1 MEYIY
6 PDYYKEFNCIADKC
20 EATCCAQWIIV
31 PDDKS
36 LRKYKNFKGDFSARL
51 QNSIDY
57 ENKEIRRYKEAC
69 VFLNED
75 NLCDLYIEA
84 GKDMLCKTCRR
95 YPRHY
100 EEFENIREVTL
111 SVSCP
116 EVARILLNKKDKV
129 FFKSHIQTSKEEEYE
144 DFDYILFTKLEETRE
159 LFYKILQNRNLSF
172 SMRLSYILAMSHDLN
187 NHGLYEWDEL
197 INKFSNE
204 EFINKMAK
212 KFINYKNTYI
222 NKYRN
227 LSLDRYD
234 KYVDYKNNRINH
246 SKNRRIDIINS
257 KTKKVCCLDEIMKT
271 LYINY
276 IEDLSEMEHLK
287 QSWQDMLDKALI
299 TINSIDNIYDEY
311 KQFSEYMKD
320 REYEYEQLIIY
331 FLSTYYLGAVYSNRA
346 YDMARFSAANL
357 LMIKILG
364 FTKWFQNGRSFTK
377 NEQIKLVYNYSRE
390 VEHSDNN
397 LNKFEENI
405 HSKVW
410 YNLYNMLLIS
420 TQDI

>member
-57 ENKEIRRYKEAC
+57 ENKEIRSYKKAC

-84 GKDMLCKTCRR
+84 GKNMLCKTCRR

-129 FFKSHIQTSKEEEYE
+129 FFKSHIQTSKKEEYE
-144 DFDYILFTKLEETRE
+144 YFDYILFTKLQETRE

-197 INKFSNE
+197 IDKFSNE
-204 EFINKMAK
+204 EFINKIAK
-212 KFINYKNTYI
+212 KFINYKLTYI
-222 NKYRN
+222 DKYKN
-227 LSLDRYD
+227 QSLD
-234 KYVDYKNNRINH
+234 KYVDYNNNCINH
-246 SKNRRIDIINS
+246 SKNRKIAIINFKS
-257 KTKKVCCLDEIMKT
+257 EKVCCLDEIIKT

-287 QSWQDMLDKALI
+287 QSWQDTLDKALI

-346 YDMARFSAANL
+346 YDMVRFSATNL

>member
-57 ENKEIRRYKEAC
+57 ENKEIRSYKKAC

-84 GKDMLCKTCRR
+84 GKNMLCKTCRR

-129 FFKSHIQTSKEEEYE
+129 FFKSHIQTSKKEEYE
-144 DFDYILFTKLEETRE
+144 YFDYILFTKLQETRE

-197 INKFSNE
+197 IDKFSNE
-204 EFINKMAK
+204 EFINKIAK
-212 KFINYKNTYI
+212 KFINYKLTYI
-222 NKYRN
+222 NKYKN
-227 LSLDRYD
+227 QSLD
-234 KYVDYKNNRINH
+234 KYVDYNNNCINH
-246 SKNRRIDIINS
+246 SKNRKIAIINFKS
-257 KTKKVCCLDEIMKT
+257 EKVCCLDEIIKT

-287 QSWQDMLDKALI
+287 ESWQDTLDKALI

-346 YDMARFSAANL
+346 YDMVRFSATNL

-390 VEHSDNN
+390 IEHSDNN

>member
-57 ENKEIRRYKEAC
+57 ENKEIRRYKKAC

-144 DFDYILFTKLEETRE
+144 DFDYILFTKLQETRG

-172 SMRLSYILAMSHDLN
+172 SMRISYVLAMSHDLN
-187 NHGLYEWDEL
+187 NYGLYEWDDL

-234 KYVDYKNNRINH
+234 KYVDYKNNCINH

-257 KTKKVCCLDEIMKT
+257 KTKKICIDEIMKN

-287 QSWQDMLDKALI
+287 QSWQGTLDKALI

-320 REYEYEQLIIY
+320 REYEYEQLNIY

-390 VEHSDNN
+390 IEHSDNN

>member
-57 ENKEIRRYKEAC
+57 ENKEIRSYKKAC

-84 GKDMLCKTCRR
+84 GKNMLCKTCRR

-129 FFKSHIQTSKEEEYE
+129 FFKSHIQTSKKEEYE
-144 DFDYILFTKLEETRE
+144 YFDYILFTKLQETRE

-197 INKFSNE
+197 IDKFSNE
-204 EFINKMAK
+204 EFINKIAK
-212 KFINYKNTYI
+212 KFINYKLTYI
-222 NKYRN
+222 DKYKN
-227 LSLDRYD
+227 QSLD
-234 KYVDYKNNRINH
+234 KYVDYNNNCINH
-246 SKNRRIDIINS
+246 SKNRKIAIINLKS
-257 KTKKVCCLDEIMKT
+257 EKVCCLDEIIKT

-287 QSWQDMLDKALI
+287 QSWQDTLDKALI

-346 YDMARFSAANL
+346 YDMVRFSATNL

>member
-31 PDDKS
+31 
-36 LRKYKNFKGDFSARL
+36 LMINLLENIKNFKGDFSARL

-57 ENKEIRRYKEAC
+57 ENKEIRSYKKAC

-84 GKDMLCKTCRR
+84 GKNMLCKTCRR

-129 FFKSHIQTSKEEEYE
+129 FFKSHIQTSKKEEYE
-144 DFDYILFTKLEETRE
+144 YFDYILFTKLQETRE

-197 INKFSNE
+197 IDKYSNE
-204 EFINKMAK
+204 EFINKIAK
-212 KFINYKNTYI
+212 KFINYKLTYI
-222 NKYRN
+222 DKYKN
-227 LSLDRYD
+227 QSLD
-234 KYVDYKNNRINH
+234 KYVDYNNNCINR
-246 SKNRRIDIINS
+246 SKNRKIAIINS
-257 KTKKVCCLDEIMKT
+257 KSKKVCCLDEIIKT

-287 QSWQDMLDKALI
+287 ESWQDTLDKALI

-311 KQFSEYMKD
+311 KH
-320 REYEYEQLIIY
+320 
-331 FLSTYYLGAVYSNRA
+331 
-346 YDMARFSAANL
+346 
-357 LMIKILG
+357 
-364 FTKWFQNGRSFTK
+364 FQN
-377 NEQIKLVYNYSRE
+377 I
-390 VEHSDNN
+390 
-397 LNKFEENI
+397 
-405 HSKVW
+405 
-410 YNLYNMLLIS
+410 
-420 TQDI
+420 

>member
-6 PDYYKEFNCIADKC
+6 PDYYKKFNCIADKC

-57 ENKEIRRYKEAC
+57 ENKEIRRYKKAC

-144 DFDYILFTKLEETRE
+144 DFDYILFTKLQETRE

-197 INKFSNE
+197 IDKFSNE
-204 EFINKMAK
+204 EFINKIAK
-212 KFINYKNTYI
+212 KFINYKLTYI
-222 NKYRN
+222 NKYKN
-227 LSLDRYD
+227 QSLD
-234 KYVDYKNNRINH
+234 KYVDYNNNCINH
-246 SKNRRIDIINS
+246 SKNRKIAIINFKS
-257 KTKKVCCLDEIMKT
+257 EKVCCLDEIIKT

-287 QSWQDMLDKALI
+287 QSWQDTLDKALI

-346 YDMARFSAANL
+346 YDMVRFSAANL

>member
-100 EEFENIREVTL
+100 EEFENLREVTL

-129 FFKSHIQTSKEEEYE
+129 SFKSHIQKSTEEEYE
-144 DFDYILFTKLEETRE
+144 DFDYILFTKLQETRE
-159 LFYKILQNRNLSF
+159 LFYKILQNRKLSF
-172 SMRLSYILAMSHDLN
+172 SMRISSVLAMSHDLN
-187 NHGLYEWDEL
+187 NYGLYEWDDL

-204 EFINKMAK
+204 EFINKIAK
-212 KFINYKNTYI
+212 KFINYKNTYKKK
-222 NKYRN
+222 NKN
-227 LSLDRYD
+227 LSLDRYN

-257 KTKKVCCLDEIMKT
+257 KTKKICIDEIIKN

-276 IEDLSEMEHLK
+276 IEDLSAMEHLK
-287 QSWQDMLDKALI
+287 QSWQDILDKALI

-331 FLSTYYLGAVYSNRA
+331 FLSTYYLGAVYANRA
-346 YDMARFSAANL
+346 YDMVRFSTANL

-364 FTKWFQNGRSFTK
+364 FAKWLQNGRNFTK
-377 NEQIKLVYNYSRE
+377 DEQIKLVYSYSRE
-390 VEHSDNN
+390 IEHSDNN

-405 HSKVW
+405 RSKVW

>member
-6 PDYYKEFNCIADKC
+6 PDYYKKFNCIADKC

-57 ENKEIRRYKEAC
+57 ENKEIRRYKKAC

-84 GKDMLCKTCRR
+84 GKNMLCKTCRR

-100 EEFENIREVTL
+100 EEFENLIEVTL

-144 DFDYILFTKLEETRE
+144 DFDYILFTKLQETRE

-187 NHGLYEWDEL
+187 NHGLYEWDDL

-234 KYVDYKNNRINH
+234 KYVDYKNNCINH

-257 KTKKVCCLDEIMKT
+257 KTKKICIDEIMKN

-287 QSWQDMLDKALI
+287 QSWQGTLDKALI

>member
-144 DFDYILFTKLEETRE
+144 DFDYILFTKLQETRE

-187 NHGLYEWDEL
+187 NHGLYEWDDL

>member
-57 ENKEIRRYKEAC
+57 ENKEIRRYKKAC

-84 GKDMLCKTCRR
+84 GKNMLCKTCRR

-144 DFDYILFTKLEETRE
+144 DFDYILFTKLQETRE

-172 SMRLSYILAMSHDLN
+172 SMRISYVLAMSHDLN
-187 NHGLYEWDEL
+187 NHGLYEWDDL

-204 EFINKMAK
+204 EFINKMAN

-257 KTKKVCCLDEIMKT
+257 KAKKICIDEIMKT

-287 QSWQDMLDKALI
+287 QSWQGTLDKALI

-390 VEHSDNN
+390 IEHSDNN

>member
-57 ENKEIRRYKEAC
+57 ENKEIRRYKKAC

-116 EVARILLNKKDKV
+116 EVARILLNKKDIV

-257 KTKKVCCLDEIMKT
+257 KTKKICIDEIMKN

-287 QSWQDMLDKALI
+287 QSWQGTLDKALI

-390 VEHSDNN
+390 IEHSDNN

>member
-20 EATCCAQWIIV
+20 EATCCVQWIIV

-84 GKDMLCKTCRR
+84 DKDMLCKTCRR

-100 EEFENIREVTL
+100 EEFENLREVTL
-111 SVSCP
+111 SISCP

-129 FFKSHIQTSKEEEYE
+129 SFKSHIQKSKEEEYD
-144 DFDYILFTKLEETRE
+144 DFDYILFTKLQETRE
-159 LFYKILQNRNLSF
+159 LFYKILQNRRLSF
-172 SMRLSYILAMSHDLN
+172 SMRLSYVLAMSHDLN
-187 NHGLYEWDEL
+187 NYGLYEWDDL
-197 INKFSNE
+197 INKFNNE

-212 KFINYKNTYI
+212 KFINYNNTYI
-222 NKYRN
+222 NKYKN

-257 KTKKVCCLDEIMKT
+257 KTKKVCIDEIIKN
-271 LYINY
+271 LYISY

-287 QSWQDMLDKALI
+287 QSWQDILDKALI

-331 FLSTYYLGAVYSNRA
+331 FLSTYYLGAVYASNA
-346 YDMARFSAANL
+346 YDMVRFSAANL

-364 FTKWFQNGRSFTK
+364 FAKWFQNGRRFTK
-377 NEQIKLVYNYSRE
+377 NEQIKLVYTYSRE
-390 VEHSDNN
+390 IEHSDNN

-405 HSKVW
+405 RNKVW

>member
-20 EATCCAQWIIV
+20 EATCCSQWIIV

-129 FFKSHIQTSKEEEYE
+129 FFKNHIQTSKEEEYE

-212 KFINYKNTYI
+212 KFINYKLTYI
-222 NKYRN
+222 DKYKN
-227 LSLDRYD
+227 QSLD

-246 SKNRRIDIINS
+246 SKNRRIDIINF
-257 KTKKVCCLDEIMKT
+257 KTKKVCCLDEIMKN

-287 QSWQDMLDKALI
+287 QSWQGTLDKALI

-390 VEHSDNN
+390 IEHSDNN

>member
-129 FFKSHIQTSKEEEYE
+129 FFISHIQTSKEEEYE

-172 SMRLSYILAMSHDLN
+172 STRISYVLAMSHDLN
-187 NHGLYEWDEL
+187 NYGLYEWDDL

-257 KTKKVCCLDEIMKT
+257 KTKKICIDEIMKN

-287 QSWQDMLDKALI
+287 QSWQVTLNKALI

-346 YDMARFSAANL
+346 YDMVRFSAANL

-390 VEHSDNN
+390 IEHSDNN

>member
-57 ENKEIRRYKEAC
+57 ENKEIRSYKKAC

-84 GKDMLCKTCRR
+84 GKNMLCKTCRR

-129 FFKSHIQTSKEEEYE
+129 FFKSHIQTSKKEEYE
-144 DFDYILFTKLEETRE
+144 YFDYILFTKLQETRE

-197 INKFSNE
+197 IDKYSNE
-204 EFINKMAK
+204 EFINKIAK
-212 KFINYKNTYI
+212 KFINYKLTYI
-222 NKYRN
+222 NKYKN
-227 LSLDRYD
+227 QSLD
-234 KYVDYKNNRINH
+234 KYVDYNNNCINH
-246 SKNRRIDIINS
+246 SKNRKIAIINFKS
-257 KTKKVCCLDEIMKT
+257 EKVCCLDEIIKT

-287 QSWQDMLDKALI
+287 QSWQDTLDKALI

-346 YDMARFSAANL
+346 YDMVRFSATNL

>member
-57 ENKEIRRYKEAC
+57 ENKEIRSYKKAC

-84 GKDMLCKTCRR
+84 GKNMLCKTCRR

-129 FFKSHIQTSKEEEYE
+129 FFKSHIQTSKKEEYE
-144 DFDYILFTKLEETRE
+144 YFDYILFTKLQETRE

-197 INKFSNE
+197 IDKFSNE
-204 EFINKMAK
+204 EFINKIAK
-212 KFINYKNTYI
+212 KFINYKLTYI
-222 NKYRN
+222 DKYKN
-227 LSLDRYD
+227 QSLD
-234 KYVDYKNNRINH
+234 KYVDYNNNCINH
-246 SKNRRIDIINS
+246 SKNRKIAIINFKS
-257 KTKKVCCLDEIMKT
+257 EKVCCLDEIIKT

-287 QSWQDMLDKALI
+287 QSWQGTLDKALI

-346 YDMARFSAANL
+346 YDMVRFSATNL

-410 YNLYNMLLIS
+410 YKLYNMLLIS

>member
-129 FFKSHIQTSKEEEYE
+129 FFKSHIQTSKEEEYD

-257 KTKKVCCLDEIMKT
+257 KTKKICIDEIMKN

-287 QSWQDMLDKALI
+287 QSWQVTLDKALI

-390 VEHSDNN
+390 IEHSDNN

>member
-57 ENKEIRRYKEAC
+57 ENKEIRSYKKAC

-84 GKDMLCKTCRR
+84 GKNMLCKTCRR

-129 FFKSHIQTSKEEEYE
+129 FFKSHIQTSKKEEYE
-144 DFDYILFTKLEETRE
+144 YFDYILFTKLQETRE

-197 INKFSNE
+197 IDKYSNE
-204 EFINKMAK
+204 EFINKIAK
-212 KFINYKNTYI
+212 KFINYKLTYI
-222 NKYRN
+222 DKYKN
-227 LSLDRYD
+227 QSLD
-234 KYVDYKNNRINH
+234 KYVDYNNNCINH
-246 SKNRRIDIINS
+246 SKNRKIAIINFKS
-257 KTKKVCCLDEIMKT
+257 EKVCCLDEIIKT

-287 QSWQDMLDKALI
+287 QSWQDTLDKALI

-346 YDMARFSAANL
+346 YDMVRFSATNL

>member
-57 ENKEIRRYKEAC
+57 ENKEIRSYKKAC

-84 GKDMLCKTCRR
+84 GKNMLCKTCRR

-129 FFKSHIQTSKEEEYE
+129 FFKSHIQTSKKEEYE
-144 DFDYILFTKLEETRE
+144 YFDYILFTKLQETRE

-197 INKFSNE
+197 IDKFSNE
-204 EFINKMAK
+204 EFINKIAK
-212 KFINYKNTYI
+212 KFINYKLTYI
-222 NKYRN
+222 DKYKN
-227 LSLDRYD
+227 QSLD
-234 KYVDYKNNRINH
+234 KYVDYNNNCINH
-246 SKNRRIDIINS
+246 SKNRKIAIINFKS
-257 KTKKVCCLDEIMKT
+257 EKVCCLDEIIKT

-287 QSWQDMLDKALI
+287 QSWQGTLDKALI

-331 FLSTYYLGAVYSNRA
+331 FLSTYYLGVVYSDRA
-346 YDMARFSAANL
+346 YDMVRFSAANL

-410 YNLYNMLLIS
+410 YKLYNMLLIS